1 MLESTVAT
9 AVEGWLGDSAIGD
22 EDKQEIRDL
31 RAANN
36 EKELTDRF
44 YRELEFGTGGLRGVI
59 GAGTN
64 RMNVYTVGAAAQ
76 GLANYVARQGE
87 AAKKAGVVIACD
99 CRRKSDVF
107 SQRVACVMAGN
118 GITAYLFDRLR
129 PTPELSFAIRHLG
142 CTAGVV
148 VTASH
153 NPPEYNG
160 FKAYWTD
167 GGQVVTP
174 HDEAIIKEVRNV
186 GGFGGVRV
194 MAFEEARSSG
204 LVKII
209 GREVD
214 EAFLDAVQASCLNPN
229 DCRTQGAK
237 MKVVYTSLHGTG
249 GELIPEALR
258 RRGFEHVIEV
268 PEQAK
273 PDGEFPTVD
282 SPNPEEAPALN
293 IAIDLA
299 RREGADLVIGTDPDA
314 DRVGI
319 AVRRPDGEFELVSGN
334 RIGALLCYYICEQL
348 TQNGK
353 FPKNAAMITTIVS
366 GDLMKAVASAYGA
379 EVIEVLTGFKWIG
392 DKIRRFELEGTSEQP
407 SKTYIF
413 GAEESYG
420 YMPCIFAR
428 DKDAVTSSAFIA
440 ELAAVA
446 AEQGKG
452 IYELLQ
458 DLFRRFGYYQEG
470 AKSIVMKGKEGATQ
484 IKALMESLRGDP
496 PKAIAGLPSAT
507 CVDIM
512 TGETK
517 DIPTGSVQSPPP
529 GYDLPASNV
538 LMFTLED
545 GTKVIARPSGT
556 EPKIKFYILVKEPA
570 ADLDAARA
578 AATAKIDA
586 IIADLVRQA
595 DPVARVGS

>member
-1 MLESTVAT
+1 MLESTVST
-9 AVEGWLGDSAIGD
+9 AVEGWLDDPAIAD

-31 RAANN
+31 RAASD

-76 GLANYVARQGE
+76 GLASYVARQGE
-87 AAKKAGVVIACD
+87 ASKKAGVVIAYD

-142 CTAGVV
+142 CIAGVV

-167 GGQVVTP
+167 GGQVVSP
-174 HDEAIIKEVRNV
+174 HDEAIINEVRNV
-186 GGFGGVRV
+186 GGFAGVRA
-194 MAFEEARSSG
+194 MALEQARSEG
-204 LVKII
+204 LAKII

-214 EAFLDAVQASCLNPN
+214 EAFLDAVQASCLNP
-229 DCRTQGAK
+229 DACRKQGAK
-237 MKVVYTSLHGTG
+237 MKVVYTSIHGTG

-258 RRGFEHVIEV
+258 RRGFERVIEV

-273 PDGEFPTVD
+273 PDGEFPTVK

-293 IAIDLA
+293 MAIELA

-334 RIGALLCYYICEQL
+334 RIGALLCHYICEQL
-348 TQNGK
+348 AKNGK
-353 FPKNAAMITTIVS
+353 FPNNAAMITTIVS
-366 GDLMKAVASAYGA
+366 GDLMKDIARSYGA

-392 DKIRRFELEGTSEQP
+392 DMIRRFELEGTPGQP

-420 YMPCIFAR
+420 YMPCIFTR

-470 AKSIVMKGKEGATQ
+470 AKSIVMKGKEGAAQ

-496 PKAIAGLPSAT
+496 PKMIAGLPAAT
-507 CVDIM
+507 CADIM
-512 TGETK
+512 TGETR
-517 DIPTGSVQSPPP
+517 DIRTGSVQPAPV

-538 LMFTLED
+538 LVFALED

-556 EPKIKFYILVKEPA
+556 EPKIKFYILVKEPG
-570 ADLDAARA
+570 DNLDAARA
-578 AATAKIDA
+578 AATSKIDA
-586 IIADLVRQA
+586 IITDLVQRSEA
-595 DPVARVGS
+595 